1 MQNKHLARRAG
12 FVPGLVLAAVV
23 LCTASAQAVPRW
35 ALSYQQ
41 DCHLCHVD
49 PSGGGMRS
57 LYASQFL
64 VPGELAARWLD
75 FEAIEALPSPQVNE
89 QITVGADFRLLYKG
103 GSHEPGE
110 IQNFFQMQGDLY
122 LHFQLDDRWSLFL
135 DVGQGDSREAWA
147 SAHMLPFNGYLKA
160 GRFVPAYGWRFEDH
174 TAYVRDGLGLAPP
187 ANSDAGIELGFYPE
201 HLALQFGASNGR
213 RGLPFDSDDELALNA
228 RGELRG
234 KLGPVALAAGGSV
247 ARLGGAGTRLDAGPF
262 AGLSWGRFSWLGEV
276 DWSIADRDTPTETT
290 SLRHS
295 HELAARLTR
304 GVELIGFVD
313 VADPDVD
320 LASGRRLRYGGG
332 VEALVDR
339 HLELRGVVVVEDFEA
354 GSAVAPRD
362 RAQAWLLLHLLY

>member
-1 MQNKHLARRAG
+1 MQIKHLARHAG
-12 FVPGLVLAAVV
+12 IASGLALAA
-23 LCTASAQAVPRW
+23 LALGATGAGAVPRW

-103 GSHEPGE
+103 GSHDPGE
-110 IQNFFQMQGDLY
+110 VQNFFQMQADFY

-135 DVGQGDSREAWA
+135 DTGQGDTQEAWA
-147 SAHMLPFNGYLKA
+147 AAHVLPFNGYVKA
-160 GRFVPAYGWRFEDH
+160 GRFVPAYGWRLEDH

-187 ANSDAGIELGFYPE
+187 ANTDVGLELGFYPE
-201 HLALQFGASNGR
+201 HFALQFGAGNGR

-228 RGELRG
+228 RAEARG
-234 KLGPVALAAGGSV
+234 KLGPVALAAGGS
-247 ARLGGAGTRLDAGPF
+247 ASRLGGTGTRLDAGPF
-262 AGLSWGRFSWLGEV
+262 AGLSWGRFSWLGEL

-290 SLRHS
+290 SVRQS
-295 HELAARLTR
+295 HEFAARLTR
-304 GVELIGFVD
+304 GVELIGFLD
-313 VADPDVD
+313 TSDPDVD
-320 LASGRRLRYGGG
+320 LASGSRLRYGGG

-354 GSAVAPRD
+354 GSAVPARD